1 MIAII
6 WKELRENLKWAVLC
20 AIALT
25 ISMTFLAIH
34 EWAPLCGESF
44 IAFTL
49 SVSCIGGFLLGMG
62 QVVPERARD
71 QWAFLMHRPLS
82 PTRIFLSKV
91 IAGLGLYFA
100 AMLISLF
107 LAAFWVSRPGR
118 IPAPF
123 DWRMTQAGVV
133 LILNGTLCYFSG
145 LIIGTRRA
153 RWYASAIL
161 PLSIAVFSTFD
172 IFLVGELWQALSIIA
187 IGLAIVAPA
196 AWGSFTCGGQYR
208 SQPLLARA
216 ALGLTIIC
224 GFMMVSSMLQMALAN
239 WGKAYE
245 QEPSSWSFYT
255 LGSEGQIVRVTQD
268 PETRAQTVTDL
279 EGNPAAVGPNVPTHA
294 LRGWNFNEPYY
305 FAGRV
310 FSADRYVRLIP
321 SGGPGDE
328 HVQWYYSYREGLLL
342 GYDTVKR
349 ELVGSI
355 GPGGFVPAGPQP
367 KESFEDAPLDG
378 SLSGSNCDLLAFPTG
393 LYRVNLA
400 LRRLQPVFS
409 AVPGEPITYAVRLSE
424 SWQTRYERYSL
435 AVISGNRVRVL
446 DPEGRQLFTFDL
458 QWPDYPLVYAARMA
472 GGERYVI
479 RYPSFGRNN
488 HRYPDH
494 VVELAS
500 DGRELRRFDLPLPA
514 DPVPEPRW
522 RRPILLGALHGLKPL
537 AGSVIW
543 VPMSLLLMPEPYE
556 RLEFWGWLKS
566 FVRGLLHP
574 NLFMTPMLVS
584 GVLCAVGTWLL
595 ARRRGFEPR
604 DRRVWTAI
612 GFLTGPAGILMLL
625 VLRGRPVRVACPACA
640 KPRVVTRQHC
650 EHCGASFTRPAP
662 DPADIF
668 ENAPAERSLATAL

>member
-1 MIAII
+1 MIAMI
-6 WKELRENLKWAVLC
+6 WKELRENLKWAVLWMIPLTIGMALAAMNEWDSLC
-20 AIALT
+20 SDSFIALT
-25 ISMTFLAIH
+25 
-34 EWAPLCGESF
+34 LC
-44 IAFTL
+44 AT
-49 SVSCIGGFLLGMG
+49 CAGGFLLGLG

-82 PTRIFLSKV
+82 ATRIFLSKV
-91 IAGLGLYFA
+91 IAGLGLYLA
-100 AMLISLF
+100 AMLIPLF

-172 IFLVGELWQALSIIA
+172 IFWVGELWQALSIIV

-208 SQPLLARA
+208 SQPLVARA
-216 ALGLTIIC
+216 ALGLTIVC
-224 GFMMVSSMLQMALAN
+224 GFMMISSVLEVALAY

-245 QEPSSWSFYT
+245 QESSSWSSYT

-279 EGNPAAVGPNVPTHA
+279 EGKPAAVRPNVPTHA
-294 LRGWNFNEPYY
+294 LRGWHFNEPYY

-355 GPGGFVPAGPQP
+355 GPGGFVPAGQQP

-409 AVPGEPITYAVRLSE
+409 AVPGEPITCAVRLSE
-424 SWQTRYERYSL
+424 SWQTPYERYSL
-435 AVISGNRVRVL
+435 AVISANRVRVL

-458 QWPDYPLVYAARMA
+458 QWPDHPLVYASRMP

-479 RYPSFGRNN
+479 WYRSLGRQG
-488 HRYPDH
+488 RAPQH

-500 DGRELRRFDLPLPA
+500 DGRELRRHDLPLPA
-514 DPVPEPRW
+514 EPVPQPRW
-522 RRPILLGALHGLKPL
+522 RRPILLGVLNALNPPGRS
-537 AGSVIW
+537 AVW
-543 VPMSLLLMPEPYE
+543 VPMSFLLMREPYQGG
-556 RLEFWGWLKS
+556 EFGEWLRS

-574 NLFMTPMLVS
+574 NLFVTPMLVS
-584 GVLCAVGTWLL
+584 GVLCAVGTWLI
-595 ARRRGFEPR
+595 ARRRAFEPR
-604 DRRVWTAI
+604 ARRVWTAI
-612 GFLTGPAGILMLL
+612 GFLAGPAGILTLL
-625 VLRGRPVRVACPACA
+625 VLRARSVRVPCSACG
-640 KPRVVTRQHC
+640 KPRVVTRNNC

-668 ENAPAERSLATAL
+668 EDAPAEHSLATAP